1 MPRTKPDKGK
11 GKGKGPKDVLALARA
26 RVELRWAIAEA
37 ILSTTVDA
45 WDGGCSGGTVDAWVK
60 ATRHL
65 LMLHGFR
72 PGAVALDDEQLNIL
86 RDVLGDVSGVA
97 TFDFRPGAL
106 AQGGHSRSR
115 GGGRSRSHGGRRGRP
130 TSGSSGASNGLP
142 MLCFRPFGETCYG
155 FWHGGPA
162 FTTTTTSATR
172 TTTLSTITITT
183 ANTPT
188 TPAAT
193 IAAQPSRIHT
203 AIPNGCVDAGGLCCE
218 RVLL

>member
-130 TSGSSGASNGLP
+130 TSGSGGASNGLP
-142 MLCFRPFGETCYG
+142 RGESGGGGGSGAARDDSGGRTKSCG
-155 FWHGGPA
+155 SRDDGSGGRGCAIGKGGAHGGQDR
-162 FTTTTTSATR
+162 SE
-172 TTTLSTITITT
+172 
-183 ANTPT
+183 
-188 TPAAT
+188 
-193 IAAQPSRIHT
+193 
-203 AIPNGCVDAGGLCCE
+203 G
-218 RVLL
+218 

>member
-115 GGGRSRSHGGRRGRP
+115 GGGGRSRSHGGRRGRP
-130 TSGSSGASNGLP
+130 TSGSGGASNGLP
-142 MLCFRPFGETCYG
+142 RGESGGGGGSGAARDDSGGRTKSCG
-155 FWHGGPA
+155 SRDDGSGGRGCAIGKGGAHGGQDR
-162 FTTTTTSATR
+162 SE
-172 TTTLSTITITT
+172 
-183 ANTPT
+183 
-188 TPAAT
+188 
-193 IAAQPSRIHT
+193 
-203 AIPNGCVDAGGLCCE
+203 G
-218 RVLL
+218 